1 MTIKQ
6 QNVQSDINLSEKQ
19 PKSINDRQSMML
31 KMVTSYSIFL
41 FIILV
46 LFSYLYFSD
55 AKNARSQYQW
65 QVKATFMLSLIHIS
79 EPTRLID

>member
-1 MTIKQ
+1 MNIKQ

-19 PKSINDRQSMML
+19 TKSINDRQSMML

-55 AKNARSQYQW
+55 AKNARSQY
-65 QVKATFMLSLIHIS
+65 
-79 EPTRLID
+79 